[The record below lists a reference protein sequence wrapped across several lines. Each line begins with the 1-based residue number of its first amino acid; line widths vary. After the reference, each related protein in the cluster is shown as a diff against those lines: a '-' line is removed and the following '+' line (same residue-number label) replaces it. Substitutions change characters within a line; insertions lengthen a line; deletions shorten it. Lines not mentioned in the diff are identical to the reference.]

1 MAFKH
6 GDQTLITL
14 DAGGATQLQS
24 ATGKDIAFYPAD
36 NVWIKEGTKLVF
48 EGTVPDNFE
57 AKLQAT
63 SVTADRDIILPDES
77 GTLATQAYVTGA
89 VTGGA
94 LSNTDAL
101 AEGSTNL
108 YHTDARALAAT
119 DGQEVKFK
127 NLYTNLAD
135 LPSAASYHGM
145 FAHVHTEGKAFYA
158 HAGNWVKL
166 ADFADVPTTT
176 DTLTEGSTNL

>member
-24 ATGKDIAFYPAD
+24 ATGKDIVIYPAD

-77 GTLATQAYVTGA
+77 GTLATQAYVTLSSYRRSI
-89 VTGGA
+89 VKSLMHLQKA
-94 LSNTDAL
+94 LNQFISL
-101 AEGSTNL
+101 MQEHWPQL
-108 YHTDARALAAT
+108 PARKSCLKMYIQT
-119 DGQEVKFK
+119 
-127 NLYTNLAD
+127 
-135 LPSAASYHGM
+135 
-145 FAHVHTEGKAFYA
+145 
-158 HAGNWVKL
+158 
-166 ADFADVPTTT
+166 
-176 DTLTEGSTNL
+176 